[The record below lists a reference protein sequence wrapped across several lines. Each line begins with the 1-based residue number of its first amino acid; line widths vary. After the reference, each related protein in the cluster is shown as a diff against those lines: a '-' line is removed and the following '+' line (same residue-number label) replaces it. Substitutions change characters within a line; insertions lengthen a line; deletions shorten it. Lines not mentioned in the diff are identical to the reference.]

1 MNLNKFIAEQFK
13 KPHGIGGKLV
23 TAVMN
28 KQNRPLYEETASLL
42 SLKGNE
48 SVLDIGCGNG
58 FVLELLAKRH
68 PCRFDGIDVA
78 EDAVR
83 AASRRCRSYIKGKQM
98 RITLQDGAAMSFDN
112 ETFDK
117 AYSINVAYFWPDL
130 IAQMTEIHRVLRP
143 KGVFF
148 NTLYTNEA
156 LARFSHTRYGY
167 RKISLN
173 EWSDVCKKTGFT
185 VNSKPI
191 ANGLAYC
198 LICEK
203 QK

>member
-1 MNLNKFIAEQFK
+1 MNMNQFIAEQFK

-28 KQNRPLYEETASLL
+28 KQNRPLYEETAALL
-42 SLKGNE
+42 SLEDNDK
-48 SVLDIGCGNG
+48 VLDIGCGNG
-58 FVLELLAKRH
+58 FVLELLAKTH
-68 PCRFDGIDVA
+68 NCRFDGIDVA

-83 AASRRCRSYIKGKQM
+83 SASYRCRAYIKKKQM
-98 RITLQDGAAMSFDN
+98 RITLQDGAAMSFDDGV
-112 ETFDK
+112 FDK
-117 AYSINVAYFWPDL
+117 AYSINVAYFWSDL
-130 IAQMTEIHRVLRP
+130 FAQMTEIHRVLRP

-156 LARFSHTRYGY
+156 LARFSHTQYGY
-167 RKISLN
+167 RRITLN
-173 EWSDVCKKTGFT
+173 EWSDVCAKTGFA
-185 VNSKPI
+185 VKSKPI

-203 QK
+203 Q

>member
-1 MNLNKFIAEQFK
+1 MTLNHFIAEQFK

-28 KQNRPLYEETASLL
+28 KQNRPLYDDTAVSL
-42 SLKGNE
+42 SLKDND

-58 FVLELLAKRH
+58 FMLELLAKTYN
-68 PCRFDGIDVA
+68 CRFDGIDVA

-83 AASRRCRSYIKGKQM
+83 AAKRRCRSYINDKRMQ
-98 RITLQDGAAMSFDN
+98 ISLQDGAAMSFDDGS
-112 ETFDK
+112 FDK
-117 AYSINVAYFWPDL
+117 AYSINVAYFWSDL
-130 IAQMTEIHRVLRP
+130 FAQMTEIHRVLRP
-143 KGVFF
+143 KGVFY

-156 LARFSHTRYGY
+156 LARFSHTQYGY
-167 RKISLN
+167 RCISLN
-173 EWSDVCKKTGFT
+173 EWNDVCSETGFT

-191 ANGLAYC
+191 AKGLAYC

-203 QK
+203 M